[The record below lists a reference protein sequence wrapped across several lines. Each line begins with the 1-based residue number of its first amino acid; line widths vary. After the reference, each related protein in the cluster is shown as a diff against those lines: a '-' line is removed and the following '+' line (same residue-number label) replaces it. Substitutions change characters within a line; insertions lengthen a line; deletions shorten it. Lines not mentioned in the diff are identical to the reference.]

1 MTTICGN
8 VTTSDMSACWAN
20 YKNSGDV
27 NNVNRDMRNLWLKI
41 KDWFTGQNSN
51 DIIQAFIANRQN
63 ALVCLLNPQCNRDEL
78 TTFQSSFTALY
89 KAVSQNLRSGVQCS
103 LSKVDMPD
111 SKYNEIRMQY
121 PGKALCVLKL
131 PDGTELGYTL
141 LPNEQAEILC
151 SIDEQISSGS
161 IDAKMQYTVFCS
173 VADLLTQAETLQS
186 TDINSCTSELIS
198 SFGVAC
204 MHVIESMT
212 AANIHSGSSCV
223 YDATECYEFTGQNSN
238 DIIRAFIAN
247 RQNALECLNPQC
259 NSDELSAFQS
269 SFTALYKAVSQNLRS
284 GVQCSLSKV
293 DMTDSKYNAIQM
305 QYPGKALCVLKLPD
319 GTALGY
325 TLLPNEQAEI
335 LCSIDE
341 QISSGSIDAKMQY
354 TVFCSV
360 ADLLTQAE
368 TLQSTNSETCTTEC
382 ISSFQLACVRFFQ
395 SLSAANIHSGS
406 SCVYDATECHNGRF
420 GRVTMKFNDTTIV
433 DIGLRCADNDPEFV
447 LSNTVTDDSS
457 QIFYALRNDSRN
469 MPMPDDL
476 SSYFR
481 IQRRSNGQL
490 DLPAARRNRGRVV
503 LDQYQQ
509 KLEYDLLD
517 NNINNTAFV
526 LAHLTLIDRFF
537 PNPTSN
543 NNKYSSDFQTH
554 GQIMGI
560 ISEIEQD
567 DFNAAEY
574 MAENWVSFTP
584 YGHNSNACVR
594 MGDNGA
600 LPTMDNLSPLVQRAV
615 ENTRTELANGDI
627 QTEKQHHENAL
638 RDAALQRLV
647 ELDPTGGLT
656 TKYENYPI
664 EGVLLE
670 DKTPWVLFDKT
681 GFSELKYISLCLLAS
696 RQEN

>member
-63 ALVCLLNPQCNRDEL
+63 ALVCLNPECNSNEL
-78 TTFQSSFTALY
+78 TTFQSSFT
-89 KAVSQNLRSGVQCS
+89 
-103 LSKVDMPD
+103 D
-111 SKYNEIRMQY
+111 
-121 PGKALCVLKL
+121 
-131 PDGTELGYTL
+131 
-141 LPNEQAEILC
+141 
-151 SIDEQISSGS
+151 
-161 IDAKMQYTVFCS
+161 
-173 VADLLTQAETLQS
+173 
-186 TDINSCTSELIS
+186 
-198 SFGVAC
+198 
-204 MHVIESMT
+204 
-212 AANIHSGSSCV
+212 
-223 YDATECYEFTGQNSN
+223 
-238 DIIRAFIAN
+238 
-247 RQNALECLNPQC
+247 
-259 NSDELSAFQS
+259 
-269 SFTALYKAVSQNLRS
+269 LYKAVSQNLRS

-293 DMTDSKYNAIQM
+293 DMTDSKYNEIQM

-319 GTALGY
+319 GTELGY

-395 SLSAANIHSGS
+395 SLSAANIYVGS
-406 SCVYDATECHNGRF
+406 SCVYNATECHNGRF

-457 QIFYALRNDSRN
+457 QFFYALRNDLRN
-469 MPMPDDL
+469 MPTPMPMPDDL

-481 IQRRSNGQL
+481 IQRLSNGQL
-490 DLPAARRNRGRVV
+490 DLPAAQRNRGRVV
-503 LDQYQQ
+503 LEQYQQ
-509 KLEYDLLD
+509 KLEYDLLN

-537 PNPTSN
+537 TSPGTN
-543 NNKYSSDFQTH
+543 SKYSIDHSKCQEI
-554 GQIMGI
+554 GNIMI
-560 ISEIEQD
+560 DISQD
-567 DFNAAEY
+567 NYDAFEY
-574 MAENWVSFTP
+574 MEGNWVFFTP
-584 YGHNSNACVR
+584 DGRNRNACVR

-600 LPTMDNLSPLVQRAV
+600 LPTMENLSPLVQRAV
-615 ENTRTELANGDI
+615 ENTRTELANRDI

-638 RDAALQRLV
+638 RDAALQRLR
-647 ELDPTGGLT
+647 ELDSAGNRGLT
-656 TKYENYPI
+656 TKYESYPI

>member
-1 MTTICGN
+1 
-8 VTTSDMSACWAN
+8 
-20 YKNSGDV
+20 
-27 NNVNRDMRNLWLKI
+27 MRL
-41 KDWFTGQNSN
+41 TASQR
-51 DIIQAFIANRQN
+51 AFCAM
-63 ALVCLLNPQCNRDEL
+63 CE
-78 TTFQSSFTALY
+78 T
-89 KAVSQNLRSGVQCS
+89 VSQNLINGVTCHISQ
-103 LSKVDMPD
+103 VPQEG
-111 SKYNEIRMQY
+111 NTQY
-121 PGKALCVLKL
+121 PGYTKFVLTL
-131 PDGTELGYTL
+131 PDNTVLGYTL
-141 LPNEQAEILC
+141 
-151 SIDEQISSGS
+151 
-161 IDAKMQYTVFCS
+161 F
-173 VADLLTQAETLQS
+173 
-186 TDINSCTSELIS
+186 TD
-198 SFGVAC
+198 
-204 MHVIESMT
+204 
-212 AANIHSGSSCV
+212 
-223 YDATECYEFTGQNSN
+223 TEAQ
-238 DIIRAFIAN
+238 IIRDI
-247 RQNALECLNPQC
+247 LNQPGV
-259 NSDELSAFQS
+259 DESRGQELLYS
-269 SFTALYKAVSQNLRS
+269 TAKLL
-284 GVQCSLSKV
+284 VQ
-293 DMTDSKYNAIQM
+293 AR
-305 QYPGKALCVLKLPD
+305 
-319 GTALGY
+319 
-325 TLLPNEQAEI
+325 
-335 LCSIDE
+335 
-341 QISSGSIDAKMQY
+341 
-354 TVFCSV
+354 
-360 ADLLTQAE
+360 

-395 SLSAANIHSGS
+395 SLSAANIYVGS
-406 SCVYDATECHNGRF
+406 SCVYNATECHNGRF

-476 SSYFR
+476 SSPFR

-537 PNPTSN
+537 PNPTSNN

-615 ENTRTELANGDI
+615 ENTRTELANRDI

-638 RDAALQRLV
+638 RDAALQRLR
-647 ELDPTGGLT
+647 ELDSAGNRGLT
-656 TKYENYPI
+656 TKYESYPI

-670 DKTPWVLFDKT
+670 DNTPWVLFDKT

>member
-1 MTTICGN
+1 MLKGCQSEACCNRGCIHLVVMTTICGN

-51 DIIQAFIANRQN
+51 DII
-63 ALVCLLNPQCNRDEL
+63 
-78 TTFQSSFTALY
+78 
-89 KAVSQNLRSGVQCS
+89 
-103 LSKVDMPD
+103 
-111 SKYNEIRMQY
+111 
-121 PGKALCVLKL
+121 
-131 PDGTELGYTL
+131 
-141 LPNEQAEILC
+141 
-151 SIDEQISSGS
+151 
-161 IDAKMQYTVFCS
+161 
-173 VADLLTQAETLQS
+173 
-186 TDINSCTSELIS
+186 
-198 SFGVAC
+198 
-204 MHVIESMT
+204 
-212 AANIHSGSSCV
+212 
-223 YDATECYEFTGQNSN
+223 
-238 DIIRAFIAN
+238 RAFIAN
-247 RQNALECLNPQC
+247 RQNALECLC

-269 SFTALYKAVSQNLRS
+269 SFTDLYKAVSQNLRS

-293 DMTDSKYNAIQM
+293 DMTDSKYNEIQR
-305 QYPGKALCVLKLPD
+305 QYPGKAPCVLKLPD

-395 SLSAANIHSGS
+395 SLSAANIYVGS
-406 SCVYDATECHNGRF
+406 SCVYNATECHNGRF

-447 LSNTVTDDSS
+447 LSNTVTDDTS
-457 QIFYALRNDSRN
+457 QIFKIIRNDVQDVPEN
-469 MPMPDDL
+469 L

-481 IQRRSNGQL
+481 IQRLPNGQL
-490 DLPAARRNRGRVV
+490 GLPAAQRNRGRVV

-517 NNINNTAFV
+517 DNINNTAFV

-537 PNPTSN
+537 PNPDPDPDLTPN
-543 NNKYSSDFQTH
+543 INKYSYDFQTQ

-560 ISEIEQD
+560 ISEIERD
-567 DFNAAEY
+567 DVDAAEY

-584 YGHNSNACVR
+584 YGNNSNACVR

-627 QTEKQHHENAL
+627 QTEKQRHEDKL
-638 RDAALQRLV
+638 RNVALQRLG
-647 ELDPTGGLT
+647 ELDSTGGLT
-656 TKYENYPI
+656 TKYGHYPI

-670 DKTPWVLFDKT
+670 DENPWVLFDKT

-696 RQEN
+696 SSGELTNPGSLAAAN

>member
-1 MTTICGN
+1 MLKGCQSEACCNRGCIHLVVMTTICGN

-41 KDWFTGQNSN
+41 KDWFTGRNSN
-51 DIIQAFIANRQN
+51 EIIQALITNRQ
-63 ALVCLLNPQCNRDEL
+63 CLEDYKGHRGEQGEQGEEMRL
-78 TTFQSSFTALY
+78 TASQRAFCAMCET
-89 KAVSQNLRSGVQCS
+89 VSQNLINGVTCHISPVHQEG
-103 LSKVDMPD
+103 
-111 SKYNEIRMQY
+111 NTQY
-121 PGKALCVLKL
+121 PGYTKFVLTL
-131 PDGTELGYTL
+131 PDNTVLGYTL
-141 LPNEQAEILC
+141 
-151 SIDEQISSGS
+151 
-161 IDAKMQYTVFCS
+161 F
-173 VADLLTQAETLQS
+173 
-186 TDINSCTSELIS
+186 TD
-198 SFGVAC
+198 
-204 MHVIESMT
+204 
-212 AANIHSGSSCV
+212 
-223 YDATECYEFTGQNSN
+223 TEAQ
-238 DIIRAFIAN
+238 IIRDI
-247 RQNALECLNPQC
+247 LNQPGV
-259 NSDELSAFQS
+259 DESRGQELLYS
-269 SFTALYKAVSQNLRS
+269 TAKLL
-284 GVQCSLSKV
+284 VQ
-293 DMTDSKYNAIQM
+293 AR
-305 QYPGKALCVLKLPD
+305 
-319 GTALGY
+319 
-325 TLLPNEQAEI
+325 
-335 LCSIDE
+335 
-341 QISSGSIDAKMQY
+341 
-354 TVFCSV
+354 
-360 ADLLTQAE
+360 

-395 SLSAANIHSGS
+395 SLSAAKIYVGS
-406 SCVYDATECHNGRF
+406 SCVYNATECHNGRF

-433 DIGLRCADNDPEFV
+433 DIGLRCANNDPEFV

-457 QIFYALRNDSRN
+457 QIFYALRNDSRD

-481 IQRRSNGQL
+481 IQKRSNGQL
-490 DLPAARRNRGRVV
+490 DLPAAQRNRGRVV

-517 NNINNTAFV
+517 DNINNTAFV

-543 NNKYSSDFQTH
+543 INKYSSDFQTH

-567 DFNAAEY
+567 DSNAAEY

-584 YGHNSNACVR
+584 YGNNSNACVR

-615 ENTRTELANGDI
+615 ENTRAELANGDI
-627 QTEKQHHENAL
+627 QREKQSHENKL
-638 RDAALQRLV
+638 RNVALQRLA
-647 ELDPTGGLT
+647 ELDSTGGLT
-656 TKYENYPI
+656 TKYEHYPI

-670 DKTPWVLFDKT
+670 DNTPWVLFDKA